1 MRRRGFPVS
10 RVARFDYVSG
20 MQDTAARICY
30 RIAIYR
36 ACGCYFVQVVDLPG
50 CFTRGAT
57 EVEAVENARSA
68 IRSYQWIANALAGE
82 RATVQLQIST

>member
-1 MRRRGFPVS
+1 MP
-10 RVARFDYVSG
+10 
-20 MQDTAARICY
+20 QDAASFRY

-68 IRSYQWIANALAGE
+68 IRAYQWIAQALQGE
-82 RATVQLQIST
+82 RATVHLQISA

>member
-1 MRRRGFPVS
+1 MA
-10 RVARFDYVSG
+10 VAAPDYVSG
-20 MQDTAARICY
+20 MQDTAVSARY

-68 IRSYQWIANALAGE
+68 IRAYRWIAQALAGE
-82 RATVQLQIST
+82 SATVHLQISA

>member
-1 MRRRGFPVS
+1 
-10 RVARFDYVSG
+10 
-20 MQDTAARICY
+20 MQESATQTRY

-68 IRSYQWIANALAGE
+68 IRAYQWIAQALAGE
-82 RATVQLQIST
+82 IATVQLQISA

>member
-1 MRRRGFPVS
+1 MHAKDFPVS
-10 RVARFDYVSG
+10 RRPAIDYGSG
-20 MQDTAARICY
+20 MQDTAPQIRY

-36 ACGCYFVQVVDLPG
+36 ACGCYFVQVVDLQG

-68 IRSYQWIANALAGE
+68 IRAYQWIAHALAGE
-82 RATVQLQIST
+82 SATVQLQICA